1 MLDIK
6 EVYPDFQKL
15 NKTENCIVI
24 QLKSDQKIA
33 ITSPVSSASSLL
45 MSEIDLSSL
54 LNSQILQIHQNMV
67 Q

>member
-33 ITSPVSSASSLL
+33 ITSPVSSASSLF
-45 MSEIDLSSL
+45 MSEIDLSCL
-54 LNSQILQIHQNMV
+54 LNSQVLQIHQNMV

>member
-45 MSEIDLSSL
+45 MSEIDLSCL